1 MAPLIFKHSRLA
13 KVQNSAVNRSV
24 DLAAQHSEAVGVAA
38 QYVLEHGC
46 FESGSEDLYAWHH
59 AVLVPV
65 LVQYRYRHR
74 YMHSQIWP
82 S

>member
-24 DLAAQHSEAVGVAA
+24 DLAAQHSAAVGVTA
-38 QYVLEHGC
+38 QCVLEHGC
-46 FESGSEDLYAWHH
+46 FETGSEDLYTWHH

-65 LVQYRYRHR
+65 LVQYRHRH
-74 YMHSQIWP
+74 MHSQIWP